1 MALTSAG
8 PEVRRKCP
16 QWRSS
21 ERRTM
26 ESEIKDDF
34 AGAFFDRLGDPFF
47 CRSEAVVRKDVP

>member
-1 MALTSAG
+1 
-8 PEVRRKCP
+8 
-16 QWRSS
+16 
-21 ERRTM
+21 M